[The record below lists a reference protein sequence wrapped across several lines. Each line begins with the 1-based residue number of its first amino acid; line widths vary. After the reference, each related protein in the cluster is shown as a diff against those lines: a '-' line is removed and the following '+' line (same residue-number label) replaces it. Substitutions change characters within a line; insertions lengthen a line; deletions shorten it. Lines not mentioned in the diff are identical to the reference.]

1 MSSKSFGEWYK
12 NQKEG
17 GASSASFQER
27 PSKSWFSSF
36 LPSQSQSDV
45 ESTGLLHS
53 VTNVGTRITE
63 TSQSIRDAMLFGSVG
78 VLFFLIAYIIGI
90 PTLLFRP
97 AKFAISFTM
106 GSFMIIVALATVR
119 GPRKY
124 FASVF
129 QSPRILKTTLYLL
142 SLLSTLFFSLVKRS
156 YVGTVVSSVFQIV
169 MLVLFIMES
178 VPSLKAFVAILTRVI
193 GKVVST
199 KQTFWFYV
207 AALYKLSMIPFL
219 LSPFYLIYMLFTMD
233 LVNFS
238 SHLTPMTV
246 IALFSVLFFLL
257 IALVEY
263 KPDMITRF
271 TPKSF
276 INTEQ
281 AFVNQHR
288 ILIVYL
294 RYIYFYLLFIMMTK
308 VNGFYVNYILHKD
321 ADASAVAM
329 CMGGLTQYTLKYLIG
344 VPVLILSYWL
354 SALYVKRISEVKL
367 F

>member
-1 MSSKSFGEWYK
+1 FGEWYK
-12 NQKEG
+12 NQKESG
-17 GASSASFQER
+17 SASFQER

-106 GSFMIIVALATVR
+106 GSFMIIVALATVQ

-156 YVGTVVSSVFQIV
+156 YVGTVASSVFQIV

-199 KQTFWFYV
+199 V
-207 AALYKLSMIPFL
+207 RS
-219 LSPFYLIYMLFTMD
+219 
-233 LVNFS
+233 LVS
-238 SHLTPMTV
+238 
-246 IALFSVLFFLL
+246 
-257 IALVEY
+257 
-263 KPDMITRF
+263 
-271 TPKSF
+271 
-276 INTEQ
+276 
-281 AFVNQHR
+281 R
-288 ILIVYL
+288 ILS
-294 RYIYFYLLFIMMTK
+294 
-308 VNGFYVNYILHKD
+308 H
-321 ADASAVAM
+321 
-329 CMGGLTQYTLKYLIG
+329 
-344 VPVLILSYWL
+344 
-354 SALYVKRISEVKL
+354 
-367 F
+367 